1 MEENAPAKAIQP
13 PVGKNMG
20 NISTAA
26 LKRAESRVC
35 DSTTSAPSKLWTTIA
50 YLCIARIAQ
59 MTVEI
64 AIVYA

>member
-1 MEENAPAKAIQP
+1 MEEDAPAKASQP

-26 LKRAESRVC
+26 LRRAESRVY
-35 DSTTSAPSKLWTTIA
+35 DPSTSAPSKLWTTIA

-64 AIVYA
+64 AVVYA